1 MHRVARHEDDVRAA
15 TIMRLLEFT
24 DSAFPVGTFS
34 FSNGLETAAETGS
47 VRDAAT
53 LEAYARTMARQA
65 AFTDGIAAV
74 QAFRSY
80 GAGDF
85 LGILEADR
93 QAIICKMNAEAR
105 LMTCR
110 MGKKL
115 AELSKR
121 IFDDEICDRW
131 LAYIADGNT
140 AGTYPAAQGI
150 VFAACGIS
158 EKGLFCSHQYG
169 VLNMILGAALRCV
182 RVSHYDTQR
191 ILFRMSDEI
200 DALYDE
206 IRNADFEDIHAF
218 NPQADIFA
226 SLHEKGDK
234 RLFMN

>member
-1 MHRVARHEDDVRAA
+1 MHGIGRNETDVSA
-15 TIMRLLEFT
+15 TTLMRLLEFT

-34 FSNGLETAAETGS
+34 FSNGLETAAETGY

-53 LEAYARTMARQA
+53 LEAFTRTMARQA
-65 AFTDGIAAV
+65 AFTDGIAALH
-74 QAFRSY
+74 AFRSY
-80 GAGDF
+80 AVEDF
-85 LGILEADR
+85 LGILEADM
-93 QAIICKMNAEAR
+93 QAIMCRMNSEAR

-121 IFDDEICDRW
+121 IFDDEFRDRW

-140 AGTYPAAQGI
+140 AGTYPVAQGI

-158 EKGLFCSHQYG
+158 ERGLFCSHQYG

-191 ILFRMSDEI
+191 ILFRMSGGI

-206 IRNADFEDIHAF
+206 VRDADFDDIHAF

-226 SLHEKGDK
+226 ALHEKGDK